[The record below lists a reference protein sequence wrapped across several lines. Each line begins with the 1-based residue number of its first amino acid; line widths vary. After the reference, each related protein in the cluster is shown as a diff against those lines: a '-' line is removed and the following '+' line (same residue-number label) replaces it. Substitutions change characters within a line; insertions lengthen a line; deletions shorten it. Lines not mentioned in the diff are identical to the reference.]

1 MQTINVLQNFCY
13 HKRLGE
19 HRSIIVTC
27 YFHPPLSSKK
37 FEINT
42 ESWAI
47 DRQTLQLNL
56 AIFLQARL
64 NVG

>member
-1 MQTINVLQNFCY
+1 MYFKISVIINDWANIDPSSF
-13 HKRLGE
+13 
-19 HRSIIVTC
+19 TC